1 MFVKI
6 CGLTT
11 AEDSRHAVRSGADAV
26 GIVHYEPSPRH
37 ADHEQSVRV
46 AEAARETFAEHQRPA
61 HIVLVVFDTPAVAAA
76 WDAIEIGANVLQ
88 LHGNYGAEDVAAA
101 HDVFSKAPELGA
113 EYAPRQVWW
122 ATSLKHHPHVE
133 SGQSGEDVLL
143 IDAAVPGS
151 GSTWDLA
158 ALEHAKLAEP
168 WLLAGGLNPANVA
181 QAVADAQPWGVDV
194 SSGVESERGIK
205 SMNKIADFI
214 HNAKTA
220 HARLNAG
227 FHAAHAPEHGGGVGE
242 ASAEDTSAAADEA
255 SAEDTDA
262 EGRA

>member
-88 LHGNYGAEDVAAA
+88 LHGNYNAEDVAAA
-101 HDVFSKAPELGA
+101 RDVFSKAPELGA

-122 ATSLKHHPHVE
+122 ATSLKHHPQVE

-205 SMNKIADFI
+205 SMNKIAEFI

-227 FHAAHAPEHGGGVGE
+227 FHAANAPEHGAGIE
-242 ASAEDTSAAADEA
+242 SSAGAGDPSTGDA

>member
-6 CGLTT
+6 CGITT

-37 ADHEQSVRV
+37 ADHEQSLRV
-46 AEAARETFAEHQRPA
+46 ADAARETFAEHQRLA

-88 LHGNYGAEDVAAA
+88 LHGNYSSEDVAAA
-101 HDVFSKAPELGA
+101 RDVFDKAPELGA

-122 ATSLKHHPHVE
+122 ATSLKHHPEVT
-133 SGQSGEDVLL
+133 SGDSGEDVLL

-158 ALEHAKLAEP
+158 ALENARLVEP
-168 WLLAGGLNPANVA
+168 WLLAGGLNAQNVA
-181 QAVADAQPWGVDV
+181 QAITDAQPWGVDV

-205 SMNKIADFI
+205 SMNKIAEFI

-227 FHAAHAPEHGGGVGE
+227 FHAAHAPEH
-242 ASAEDTSAAADEA
+242 DADAPEHG
-255 SAEDTDA
+255 DDDA
-262 EGRA
+262 EGRS